1 MSSLEIAAG
10 SMLILSC
17 IIIIGVVL
25 AQEPKG
31 QGLSSV
37 FTGSQMGGTD
47 GRSQV
52 KEKRQV
58 RITQGAAAI
67 FFVLTV
73 LVNVFSV
80 LAVK

>member
-1 MSSLEIAAG
+1 MSVLEIVAG
-10 SMLILSC
+10 SMLMLSC

-37 FTGSQMGGTD
+37 FTGQGGGATD
-47 GRSQV
+47 NRSQG

-58 RITQGAAAI
+58 RMTQIAAGI

-80 LAVK
+80 LVAK